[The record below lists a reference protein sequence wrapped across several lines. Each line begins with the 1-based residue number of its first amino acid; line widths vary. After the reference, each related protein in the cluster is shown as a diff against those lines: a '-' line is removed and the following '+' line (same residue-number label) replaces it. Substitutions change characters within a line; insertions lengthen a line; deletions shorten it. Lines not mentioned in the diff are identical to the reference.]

1 MPKNEEEVRMK
12 PAKLVLMI
20 MMVLC
25 LSFIVTAQLPPKE
38 QQPQAGQQ
46 LDPDRFEAAHGRLL
60 SGQDK
65 AAEAS
70 RLTQAVASAL
80 PGTGPSY
87 APVPRKNFVDELIFG
102 RMERDHIPH
111 APLAGDEEFLRRAYL
126 DATGLLPTPDQVR
139 SFLADKAANK
149 RDKLIDSLI
158 GTEAF
163 TDQWAYHYGELLR
176 TREASF
182 HFWTKQWLKVDR
194 PYNEV
199 FYDIVT
205 PVTKNAKGL
214 PTAQTFYDPIGY
226 VSTRCGLWTD
236 ADDYKG
242 LNRLDWV
249 DEITSD
255 VGRVFLGLSMDCFS
269 CHNGAGHTDS
279 FNMFLGSMKRTDFWQ
294 QAAFFGKMRSIG
306 SSDGSGRNFYGEQAQ
321 VDDLAPG
328 YNTGDDGQY
337 YTPAEGRFPR
347 DGKTYEPAFI
357 LTGEKPKPGEDPRKA
372 LGRILPSHIQFARAA
387 VNNIWAK
394 LMVVGLVEP
403 TDGFDLNRLDPKNP
417 PPKPWTL
424 QPANPEL
431 LEALAEDFRANN
443 YSIQHVIKTIMK
455 SNAYQL
461 STSFRGEW
469 KLAYIPYFPRRFVR
483 VLTPPEAVDMVAQA
497 TDVPFEIKETR
508 GTVGNRAE
516 KLEVPFQYVSQ
527 LFDPVSVKGLER
539 PGSEN
544 LQIYAFMQAYYQA
557 ERTTP
562 PVDRNVATP
571 VQAMMM
577 MTSPLVQKRVKAEG
591 TTHVAKLLQA
601 GKSDDQVI
609 EELFLATLSRH
620 PKTDEVDVANR
631 VINKTKTTG
640 FEDIQ
645 WALLNTTE
653 FLVNH

>member
-12 PAKLVLMI
+12 PGKLVLMI

-139 SFLADKAANK
+139 SFLADKDANK

-269 CHNGAGHTDS
+269 CHNGAGHADS

-294 QAAFFGKMRSIG
+294 QAAFFGKMRNIG
-306 SSDGSGRNFYGEQAQ
+306 YSDGSARSFYGGNSLF
-321 VDDLAPG
+321 DDLAPG
-328 YNTGDDGQY
+328 YNTGNDGPF

-347 DGKTYEPAFI
+347 DGKTYEPVFL

-372 LGRILPSHIQFARAA
+372 LGRIAPTHIQFARAA
-387 VNNIWAK
+387 VNIVWAK

-403 TDGFDLNRLDPKNP
+403 YDGFDLKRLDPQNP
-417 PPKPWTL
+417 PPAPWTI

-431 LEALAEDFRANN
+431 LTALAEDFRSHNF
-443 YSIQHVIKTIMK
+443 SIHRVIKNIMK

-461 STSFRGEW
+461 STSFEGQW
-469 KLAYIPYFPRRFVR
+469 KDAYIPYYARRFAR
-483 VLTPPEAVDMVAQA
+483 VLTGPEAVDIVTQA
-497 TDVPFEIKETR
+497 TDAPFDLRLYGEKRSYVKELSSPLSMK
-508 GTVGNRAE
+508 GGGGGGGGALNAGNS
-516 KLEVPFQYVSQ
+516 P
-527 LFDPVSVKGLER
+527 
-539 PGSEN
+539 EN
-544 LQIYAFMQAYYQA
+544 PAVFAFMQAYYQA
-557 ERTTP
+557 ERAMP
-562 PVDRNVATP
+562 PVDKNIASP
-571 VQAMMM
+571 VQAMMF
-577 MTSPLVQKRVKAEG
+577 MTSPVVTKRISAEG
-591 TTHVAKLLQA
+591 KTRVAKLLQS
-601 GKSDDQVI
+601 GKSDDEMI
-609 EELFLATLSRH
+609 EELFLASLSRR
-620 PKTDEVDVANR
+620 PTTEEVEVAKR
-631 VINKTKTTG
+631 VIAKDRKTG
-640 FEDIQ
+640 PENIQ
-645 WALLNTTE
+645 WALLNSAE